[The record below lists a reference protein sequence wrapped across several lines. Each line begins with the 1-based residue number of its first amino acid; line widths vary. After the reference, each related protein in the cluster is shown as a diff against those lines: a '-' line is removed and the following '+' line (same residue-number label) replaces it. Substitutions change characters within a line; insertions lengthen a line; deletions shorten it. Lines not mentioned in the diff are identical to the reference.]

1 MPPTFFLRFFAEFFL
16 RLRARLKTTLVF
28 PDEALRFFLRFLW
41 GFITVEPYPV
51 ITLRAGFLVFRERG
65 RWEADDFRRFFAE
78 FCRRFPPNPA
88 AICFL
93 ENFFAFAILPAFR
106 PGFAMIVSL
115 VVTATGHPL
124 TSRRSM
130 DGAGRG
136 RRFPPCPL
144 PQAC

>member
-28 PDEALRFFLRFLW
+28 PADEALRLRFFLS

-51 ITLRAGFLVFRERG
+51 MTLRAGFLVLG
-65 RWEADDFRRFFAE
+65 RWEADDLRRFFAE

-106 PGFAMIVSL
+106 FRPGFAMIVSL
-115 VVTATGHPL
+115 VVTATNHRL